1 MSMQMKDGAPP
12 EPDDGIRL
20 STHIFFILC
29 AGICFGFGIWAWFG
43 ELDIV
48 SVATGEA
55 KPASQVKE
63 VQHLEGGIVA
73 AILVREGASVEAGQP
88 LVELE
93 TTRSGADLHEL
104 QVRLSNLTIESIR
117 HQAEASDATLLKIP
131 DDLAKRYPD
140 AVERTRNLFETRLKR
155 YRTEVDSQKELIT
168 QRRQEMREIKARSGN
183 TRKSLKLLKEQI
195 DISEELLKDQL
206 TNRYNHIELL
216 REAQQLKSQLDEDK
230 EGLTGARAAY
240 NEAKSRLEQAQIA
253 FREDARNGLDE
264 TKREIDEL
272 SERMKKFEDS
282 LDRTVLRAPVP
293 GVVKSIHI
301 STIGGVVKPGDTV
314 VDIVPG
320 EDKLIV
326 EAQLPTQDIG
336 YVQIGQE
343 AILKL
348 NSPSLQRFGHVV
360 GKVVHISA
368 DKLIREEDGQP
379 YYKVRIEPE
388 RNYFLREEQRYDVFP
403 GTQIMASIRTGTRT
417 VVEYLLDPFLGSF
430 QEAMR
435 ER

>member
-1 MSMQMKDGAPP
+1 MSMQQPPAP
-12 EPDDGIRL
+12 EPDDGIKL
-20 STHIFFILC
+20 STHLFFVLC

-55 KPASQVKE
+55 KPSSQVKE

-73 AILVREGASVEAGQP
+73 AILTREGERVEQGQP
-88 LVELE
+88 LIELE
-93 TTRSGADLHEL
+93 TTRTGADLHEL
-104 QVRLSNLTIESIR
+104 QVRLDNLMIESIR
-117 HQAEASDATLLKIP
+117 HQAEAREQKTLDIP
-131 DDLAKRYPD
+131 ETLAARHRD
-140 AVERTRNLFETRLKR
+140 AVQRARNLFKTRSNR
-155 YRTEVDSQKELIT
+155 YAAELNSQSELIT
-168 QRRQEMREIKARSGN
+168 QRRQEVREIKARLGN
-183 TRKSLKLLKEQI
+183 TRKSLKLLQEQI
-195 DISEELLKDQL
+195 GISEKLLKSQL

-216 REAQQLKSQLDEDK
+216 RDAQQMTSQIDEDK
-230 EGLTGARAAY
+230 EALTGAQAAF
-240 NEAKSRLEQAQIA
+240 NEAKSRLSQIKIA
-253 FREDARNGLDE
+253 FREDARKGYGE
-264 TKREIDEL
+264 VQREIDEL
-272 SERMKKFEDS
+272 NERLKKFADS
-282 LDRTVLRAPVP
+282 LERTVLRAPV
-293 GVVKSIHI
+293 GGLIKSIHI

-348 NSPSLQRFGHVV
+348 NSPSLQRFGHVI
-360 GKVVHISA
+360 GKVVRISP

-388 RNYFLREEQRYDVFP
+388 RSYFMREEQRYDIFP
-403 GTQIMASIRTGTRT
+403 GTQIMASIRTGSRT
-417 VVEYLLDPFLGSF
+417 VIEYLLDPFLGSF
-430 QEAMR
+430 KEAMR

>member
-1 MSMQMKDGAPP
+1 MSMQQGGMPDA
-12 EPDDGIRL
+12 DDGIKL
-20 STHIFFILC
+20 STHIFFVLC
-29 AGICFGFGIWAWFG
+29 AGVCFGFGIWAWFG

-73 AILVREGASVEAGQP
+73 AILVREGAKVEPGQP

-104 QVRLSNLTIESIR
+104 QIRLANLTIEAIR
-117 HQAEASDATLLKIP
+117 HQAEASGQKSLEIPVQLKQRQK
-131 DDLAKRYPD
+131 DSA
-140 AVERTRNLFETRLKR
+140 ERTRNLFETRRKR
-155 YRTEVDSQKELIT
+155 YDAEVASQKELIT
-168 QRRQEMREIKARSGN
+168 QRRQEVREIKARLGN
-183 TRKSLKLLKEQI
+183 TRKSLKLLNEQI
-195 DISEELLKDQL
+195 AISNDLLKDQL

-216 REAQQLKSQLDEDK
+216 RDAQQMTSQIDEDK
-230 EGLTGARAAY
+230 EGLKGAQAAY
-240 NEAKSRLEQAQIA
+240 NEAKSRLEQTEIA
-253 FREDARNGLDE
+253 FREDARNGLGE
-264 TKREIDEL
+264 VQREIDEL
-272 SERMKKFEDS
+272 SERLKKFEDN
-282 LDRTVLRAPVP
+282 LERTVLRAPV
-293 GVVKSIHI
+293 GGLVKSIHV

-314 VDIVPG
+314 IDIVPG

-348 NSPSLQRFGHVV
+348 NSPSLQRFGHVI
-360 GKVVHISA
+360 GKVIHISP
-368 DKLIREEDGQP
+368 DKLVREEDGQP

-388 RNYFLREEQRYDVFP
+388 RSYFLREEQRYNVFP
-403 GTQIMASIRTGTRT
+403 GTQIMASIRTGKRT
-417 VVEYLLDPFLGSF
+417 VIEYLLDPFLGSF

>member
-1 MSMQMKDGAPP
+1 MSMQQGGIP
-12 EPDDGIRL
+12 EPDDGIKL
-20 STHIFFILC
+20 STHIFFGLC

-73 AILVREGASVEAGQP
+73 AILIREGAKVEKGQA
-88 LVELE
+88 LIELE
-93 TTRSGADLHEL
+93 TTSSGADLYEL
-104 QVRLSNLTIESIR
+104 QIRLANLTIEAIR
-117 HQAEASDATLLKIP
+117 HRAEANGDKELVIP
-131 DDLAKRYPD
+131 AQLTERHRDT
-140 AVERTRNLFETRLKR
+140 VERTQNLFETRRKR
-155 YRTEVDSQKELIT
+155 YEAEIASQKELIT
-168 QRRQEMREIKARSGN
+168 QRLQEVREIKARLQN
-183 TRKSLKLLKEQI
+183 TRKSLKLLNEQI
-195 DISEELLKDQL
+195 KISEELLKDQL

-216 REAQQLKSQLDEDK
+216 RDAQQMTSQIDEDT
-230 EGLTGARAAY
+230 EAFTGAQAAY
-240 NEAKSRLEQAQIA
+240 NEAKSRLSQTEIA
-253 FREDARNGLDE
+253 FREDARNGYGE
-264 TKREIDEL
+264 AQREIDEL
-272 SERMKKFEDS
+272 SERLKKFEDS
-282 LDRTVLRAPVP
+282 LQRTVLRAPVA
-293 GVVKSIHI
+293 GVIKSIHV

-314 VDIVPG
+314 IDIVPG

-336 YVQIGQE
+336 YVQVGQE

-348 NSPSLQRFGHVV
+348 NSPSLQRFGHVM
-360 GKVVHISA
+360 GKVVRISP

-388 RNYFLREEQRYDVFP
+388 RNYFLRDDQRYDVFP
-403 GTQIMASIRTGTRT
+403 GTQIMASIRTGSRT
-417 VVEYLLDPFLGSF
+417 VIEYLLDPFLGSF
-430 QEAMR
+430 KEAMR

>member
-1 MSMQMKDGAPP
+1 MQQGGMPD
-12 EPDDGIRL
+12 PDDGIRI
-20 STHIFFILC
+20 STHIFFFLC
-29 AGICFGFGIWAWFG
+29 AAVCFGFGIWAWFG

-73 AILVREGASVEAGQP
+73 AILVREGAKVEAGQP

-93 TTRSGADLHEL
+93 TTRSGADLNEL
-104 QVRLSNLTIESIR
+104 QIRMANLTIEAIR
-117 HQAEASDATLLKIP
+117 HQAEANGERSLRIP
-131 DDLAKRYPD
+131 EALSAQHPNS
-140 AVERTRNLFETRLKR
+140 VQRTRNLFKTRGKR
-155 YRTEVDSQKELIT
+155 YEAEITSQRELIT
-168 QRRQEMREIKARSGN
+168 QRRQEVREIKVRLGN
-183 TRKSLKLLKEQI
+183 TRKSLKLLNEQVA
-195 DISEELLKDQL
+195 ISDELLKDKL

-216 REAQQLKSQLDEDK
+216 RDAQKMTSQIDEDK
-230 EGLTGARAAY
+230 EGFTGAQAAS
-240 NEAKSRLEQAQIA
+240 NEAKSRLEQTEIA
-253 FREDARNGLDE
+253 FREDARNSFGK
-264 TKREIDEL
+264 TQREADEL
-272 SERMKKFEDS
+272 SERLKKFQDS
-282 LDRTVLRAPVP
+282 LERTVLRAPVA
-293 GVVKSIHI
+293 GLVKSIHV

-314 VDIVPG
+314 IDIVPG

-336 YVQIGQE
+336 YVQVGQE

-348 NSPSLQRFGHVV
+348 NSPSLQRFGHVI
-360 GKVVHISA
+360 GKVIQISP

-388 RNYFLREEQRYDVFP
+388 RSYFLREDQRYDVFP
-403 GTQIMASIRTGTRT
+403 GTQIMASIRTGKRT

-430 QEAMR
+430 KEALR

>member
-1 MSMQMKDGAPP
+1 MSLQKGDMP
-12 EPDDGIRL
+12 EPDDGIRR
-20 STHIFFILC
+20 STHIFFFLC
-29 AGICFGFGIWAWFG
+29 VGFCLGFGVWAWFG

-73 AILVREGASVEAGQP
+73 AILVHEGGRVEAGQP
-88 LVELE
+88 LIELE
-93 TTRSGADLHEL
+93 TTRSGADLFEL
-104 QVRLSNLTIESIR
+104 QVRLANLAIESIR
-117 HQAEASDATLLKIP
+117 HRAEASGDRTLEIP
-131 DDLAKRYPD
+131 DAFADQHSESVDRS
-140 AVERTRNLFETRLKR
+140 RNLFQTRRKR
-155 YRTEVDSQKELIT
+155 YDTEISSQKQLIT
-168 QRRQEMREIKARSGN
+168 QRHQEVREIKARLQN
-183 TRKSLKLLKEQI
+183 TNKSLKLLNEQI
-195 DISEELLKDQL
+195 TISEELLKDQL

-216 REAQQLKSQLDEDK
+216 RDAQQLMSQIDEDK
-230 EGLTGARAAY
+230 EGLKGADAAY
-240 NEAKSRLEQAQIA
+240 KEAVSRLEQTEVA
-253 FREDARNGLDE
+253 FREDARAAFDE
-264 TKREIDEL
+264 SQREIDEL
-272 SERMKKFEDS
+272 SERLKKFKDNLE
-282 LDRTVLRAPVP
+282 RTVLRAPVP
-293 GVVKSIHI
+293 GVVKSIHV

-348 NSPSLQRFGHVV
+348 NAPSLQRFGHVM
-360 GKVVHISA
+360 GKVVHISP

-379 YYKVRIEPE
+379 YYKVRIDPE
-388 RNYFLREEQRYDVFP
+388 RTYFLREEQRYDVFP
-403 GTQIMASIRTGTRT
+403 GTQIMASIRTGTRS
-417 VVEYLLDPFLGSF
+417 VIEYLLDPFLGDF
-430 QEAMR
+430 KEAMR